1 MAIEHELTDY
11 QPADTSGEQEN
22 DDTNDDLVVD
32 EDPSGMDPQHNKA
45 SESAPDPAVTAP
57 SPVPI
62 RDRLLVMQAT
72 PQSWAKF
79 CRMLH
84 RPNLEAGPK
93 ARNQSLLPYVESL
106 TDDDLLF
113 PQDLPLGHCSVL
125 CTATQRGSDI
135 FVTPQLRESG
145 STQSAPRTTL
155 LEGIPR
161 KVLVSHIIAA
171 NEAHSAPT
179 PQLNIP
185 LLEAVSPWKQNS
197 NAPMMVRHLCGHRWC
212 MAPKHYAVGTKRT
225 YEEQLSCHRGLHS
238 AQSLKDYEL
247 VARTYCQHTPRC
259 WAVLYKGRFRNNV
272 CWS

>member
-1 MAIEHELTDY
+1 MRRDRRYWTGTLDSNEPERMEASGSHGGRQSSYIHMGIEDASDEDSQLFGRGMEDVADSDDQQYQIRYDEHELTDY

-179 PQLNIP
+179 PP
-185 LLEAVSPWKQNS
+185 A
-197 NAPMMVRHLCGHRWC
+197 
-212 MAPKHYAVGTKRT
+212 
-225 YEEQLSCHRGLHS
+225 
-238 AQSLKDYEL
+238 
-247 VARTYCQHTPRC
+247 
-259 WAVLYKGRFRNNV
+259 
-272 CWS
+272 